1 MLSLHKN
8 NGIAMKYY
16 EALGISRGITALIGG
31 GGKTSLLMRLAQELS
46 SFGTVI
52 VGATAKMYP
61 PQGIRLVVPPD
72 EGVLKQALAFNN
84 LVCAGRLTSEGKITL
99 EAGDVPMLKNVADYV
114 LLEADGSNGRPLKA
128 HALHE
133 PALPEGVE
141 KTILVIGIDG
151 LGKPISLATHRPEL
165 YAKILKKNLAHL
177 VQAEDAAKVAVIE
190 ALHDCVFINKVENE
204 AAMKLALALAAML
217 NCPVAAGALL
227 KEIKPCLLR

>member
-1 MLSLHKN
+1 
-8 NGIAMKYY
+8 MKYY
-16 EALGISRGITALIGG
+16 KALGISRGITALIGG

-61 PQGIRLVVPPD
+61 PQGMCLVVPPD
-72 EGVLKQALAFNN
+72 EAALKQAMTANR
-84 LVCAGRLTSEGKITL
+84 LVCAGRLTSKGKITL
-99 EAGDVPMLKNVADYV
+99 EDGDVPMLGRLADYV

-141 KTILVIGIDG
+141 KTVLVIGIDG
-151 LGKPISLATHRPEL
+151 LGKPISLAAHRPEL
-165 YAKILKKNLAHL
+165 YAKILNKDLAHL
-177 VQAEDAAKVAVIE
+177 VQAEDAAKVAAVE

-204 AAMKLALALAAML
+204 AAVKLSFALAAML
-217 NCPVAAGALL
+217 YCPVAAGALL